1 MITLALLAVGLV
13 LLVPCTFLFLQ
24 VMAASPGARRTDAPS
39 RRPSIAV
46 LVPAHDESSGIVA
59 TLECILPQLAST
71 DRCLV
76 VADNCTDDT
85 AAVARAAGASVI
97 ERSDATRRGKGFA
110 LDFGLRALEEA
121 PPDVVVM
128 IDADCQIETD
138 GIARLSARAVVLD
151 APVQA
156 LYLMRAPA
164 DASYGARIAEFA
176 WCVKNRVRPLGLD
189 RFGLPCQLMGSGMA
203 FPWRLLQTIDLASGH
218 IVEDMKLGIDLAAQG
233 SAARFCPE
241 VLVTSSFPTESA
253 GTQSQRTRW
262 EHGHL
267 SMMVSTVPRLLA
279 LALRRRDGA
288 LLAIALDLTI
298 PPLALLVMLVGALVS
313 VSLVVAVVTNAP
325 APLIVAAV
333 DAALVTVGVGTAW
346 WRFGRENL
354 PLAALAHAPWYA
366 LAKIPLYARFLVTRQ
381 TEWIRSKRDL
391 P

>member
-1 MITLALLAVGLV
+1 MLAIGLM
-13 LLVPCTFLFLQ
+13 LLVPCAFLFVQ
-24 VMAASPGARRTDAPS
+24 IMAASHGEGRADAIS

-46 LVPAHDESSGIVA
+46 LVPAHDESTGIGA
-59 TLECILPQLAST
+59 TLAGILPQLAST

-85 AAVARAAGASVI
+85 AAVARAAGASVV
-97 ERSDATRRGKGFA
+97 ERSDVTRRGKGFA
-110 LDFGLRALEEA
+110 LDFGLRSLEAA
-121 PPDVVVM
+121 PPDIVVM
-128 IDADCQIETD
+128 IDADCQIDAD
-138 GIARLSARAVVLD
+138 GIGRLSARALALD

-164 DASYGARIAEFA
+164 NASYGARIAEFA
-176 WCVKNRVRPLGLD
+176 WCVKNRIRPLGLD

-203 FPWRLLQTIDLASGH
+203 FPWRVLRTVDLASGH
-218 IVEDMKLGIDLAAQG
+218 IVEDMKLGIDLASQG

-241 VLVTSSFPTESA
+241 VLVTSSFPTEGA
-253 GTQSQRTRW
+253 GTRSQRTRW

-279 LALRRRDGA
+279 LGLRRRDGA

-298 PPLALLVMLVGALVS
+298 PPLALLVMLVGLVAS
-313 VSLVVAVVTNAP
+313 VSLVLAVVTNAY
-325 APLIVAAV
+325 AALIVAAV
-333 DAALVTVGVGTAW
+333 DAALVTVAVGTAW

-354 PLAALAHAPWYA
+354 PLSALAHAPWYA
-366 LAKIPLYARFLVTRQ
+366 LAKIPLYARFLLTRQ